1 MLMQADFGKSRD
13 EMRAA
18 RAATEAAESAPRL
31 APTEEVAVICGSLRG
46 TFITVRVL
54 VRDERSGRE
63 MPPGEFE
70 KLAGK
75 GASKKWKVRCV
86 CSWNASAGIQSGQYG
101 WVVDSESQYGSIWVT
116 WVNMGQY
123 GSTDTCRY
131 ESIDRLVHALSCNN
145 HEARRACHFTLC
157 SGPIVKQMAL
167 SRLQIPLRRMPMTAG
182 LLLCAQGCM
191 QAPGLDACPKLLTCP
206 AL

>member
-1 MLMQADFGKSRD
+1 MQADFEKSRD

-31 APTEEVAVICGSLRG
+31 APTEEVAVLCGSLRG

-75 GASKKWKVRCV
+75 GASKKWKVRC
-86 CSWNASAGIQSGQYG
+86 GY
-101 WVVDSESQYGSIWVT
+101 T
-116 WVNMGQY
+116 R
-123 GSTDTCRY
+123 RY

-157 SGPIVKQMAL
+157 SGPIAKQMAL